1 VSVPGRRR
9 PSRLRGPTGELR
21 GRRRECDLLGRLLD
35 AVRGGAGRALVVRG
49 EPGIGKTALLDYL
62 AEHASGCRVAHA
74 VGVQSEMELAYAG
87 VHQLLAPMLDRAE
100 RLPDPQRAALRTA
113 FGMSAGPAPDRFLVG
128 LATLSLLADVAE
140 EHPLLCLVDD
150 EQWLDQASAQVLGFV
165 ARRLVAESVGLV
177 FAARVPSDELAGL
190 PELRL
195 QGLPEADATELVA
208 SVTFGPL
215 DAQVRD
221 RIIAEARGNPLAL
234 LELPRGLSSASL
246 AGGFAVPGG
255 LSLPSRIE
263 ASFNRRVEQ
272 LPMDTQRLLL
282 VAAADPVGD
291 PTVLWRAISAL
302 GIPAEAVTPAEADDL
317 IEIRARV
324 AFRHPLLRAALYRAA
339 QPEERRAAHG
349 ALAAAT
355 GPEVDPD
362 RRAWHRAY
370 SALAPN
376 DDVADELERSA
387 DRAQRRGG
395 LAAAAAFLERATAL
409 TADPAR
415 RGARALDAAQATF
428 EAGGPG
434 AALELLVTAQLSP
447 LDTLQRARLE
457 RLRARIAYIGSRGR
471 DAPQLLLDAARGLER
486 LDAGLARTTYLDAF
500 AASIYAG
507 RAAGDRV
514 IRDIAEAV
522 RAARRGAGRP
532 RAADVLVDSL
542 AIRFTDGY
550 VAAVPSLQRAL
561 RAFTREWQ
569 GHEADL
575 SWLWIVS
582 QVAHEV
588 WDDEALYSSAD
599 RALQMARDRGALAA
613 LPALLDYRAS
623 LYMHTGRFHDA
634 SALIGEADAISEAT
648 DVVPFRFVLLA
659 LAAWRGEEA
668 EAVAL
673 IEAGLRNATDR
684 GEGLG
689 ISIFEYTRAVL
700 YNGLGRYEAAL
711 VAAQRACEYEDLGL
725 FHWSL
730 SELIE
735 ASVRTGS
742 REAAEAACRQLEER
756 AAAVT
761 TDWALGMRA
770 RSRALLSSGDDA
782 DSLYRESL
790 ERLAHT
796 PIAVQ
801 FARAQLLYGEWL
813 RRENRRVDARE
824 QLRAAHEFFDRIG
837 AEGFAGRAGRELLA
851 TGETVRRRTA
861 ETSGALTAQ
870 EVVIAQLAREGL
882 SNPEIGARLFI
893 SARTVQY
900 HLGKVFAKLA
910 ISSRGQLGRVL
921 PSDPATARPR

>member
-1 VSVPGRRR
+1 VSASGRRR
-9 PSRLRGPTGELR
+9 PSRLRGSAGQLR
-21 GRRRECDLLGRLLD
+21 GRRRECDLLDRLLD
-35 AVRGGAGRALVVRG
+35 AVHAGESRALGVRG
-49 EPGIGKTALLDYL
+49 EPGVGKTALLEYL
-62 AEHASGCRVAHA
+62 AENASGCRVARV
-74 VGVQSEMELAYAG
+74 VGVQSEMELAFAG
-87 VHQLLAPMLDRAE
+87 VHQLCGPMLDRLE
-100 RLPDPQRAALRTA
+100 RLPGPQGEGLRTT
-113 FGMSAGPAPDRFLVG
+113 FGLSSGSAPDRFLVG
-128 LATLSLLADVAE
+128 LAVLSLLAEVAE
-140 EHPLLCLVDD
+140 EHPLICLVDD
-150 EQWLDQASAQVLGFV
+150 AQWLDQASAQVLGFV
-165 ARRLVAESVGLV
+165 ARRLVAESVGVV

-190 PELRL
+190 PELQL
-195 QGLPEADATELVA
+195 QGLSGADATELVA
-208 SVTFGPL
+208 SATFGPL
-215 DAQVRD
+215 DEPVRE
-221 RIIAEARGNPLAL
+221 RILAEARGNPLAL
-234 LELPRGLSSASL
+234 LELPRDLSASL
-246 AGGFAVPGG
+246 AGGFVVPGG

-324 AFRHPLLRAALYRAA
+324 AFRHPLLRSAIYRAA

-355 GPEVDPD
+355 DPEVDPD
-362 RRAWHRAY
+362 RRAWHRAH

-395 LAAAAAFLERATAL
+395 LAAAAAFLERATTL

-415 RGARALDAAQATF
+415 RGARALDAAQAKF

-457 RLRARIAYIGSRGR
+457 RLRARIAFIGSRGR
-471 DAPQLLLDAARGLER
+471 DAPQLLLDAARGLEP
-486 LDAGLARTTYLDAF
+486 LDAGLARATYLDAF

-514 IRDIAEAV
+514 IRDVAEAV
-522 RAARRGAGRP
+522 RAARRGAGHP
-532 RAADVLVDSL
+532 RAADLLVDSL

-588 WDDEALYSSAD
+588 WDDEALYWSAD

-634 SALIGEADAISEAT
+634 SALIGEADTISEAT

-668 EAVAL
+668 EAVGL
-673 IEAGLRNATDR
+673 IEAGIQNATDR

-689 ISIFEYTRAVL
+689 ISIFEYTRALL

-711 VAAQRACEYEDLGL
+711 AAAQRACEYEDLGL

-730 SELIE
+730 AELIE
-735 ASVRTGS
+735 ASVRTGR
-742 REAAEAACRQLEER
+742 REVAEAAYRQLEER
-756 AAAVT
+756 AGAVT

-790 ERLAHT
+790 GRLGHCR
-796 PIAVQ
+796 IAVQ
-801 FARAQLLYGEWL
+801 LPRTQLLYGEWL
-813 RRENRRVDARE
+813 RRENRRVDARK
-824 QLRAAHEFFDRIG
+824 QLRAAHGFFDRIG

-861 ETSGALTAQ
+861 ETGSALTAQ
-870 EVVIAQLAREGL
+870 EVVIARLAREGL

-893 SARTVQY
+893 SARTVKY
-900 HLGKVFAKLA
+900 HLGKVFTKLD
-910 ISSRGQLGRVL
+910 ISSRAQLHRVL
-921 PSDPATARPR
+921 PRDPATNQSL

>member
-1 VSVPGRRR
+1 M
-9 PSRLRGPTGELR
+9 L
-21 GRRRECDLLGRLLD
+21 DRLLD
-35 AVRGGAGRALVVRG
+35 VVRGGESRALVVRG
-49 EPGIGKTALLDYL
+49 EPGVGKTALLDSL
-62 AEHASGCRVAHA
+62 AGQASGCRVARTA
-74 VGVQSEMELAYAG
+74 GVQSEMELAYAG
-87 VHQLLAPMLDRAE
+87 VHQLLTPMLYRLE
-100 RLPDPQRAALRTA
+100 RLPGPQREALRTA
-113 FGMSAGPAPDRFLVG
+113 FGLGPGSAPDRFLVG
-128 LATLSLLADVAE
+128 LGVLSLLADVAE
-140 EHPLLCLVDD
+140 EHPLVCLVDD
-150 EQWLDQASAQVLGFV
+150 AQWLDRASAQVLGFV

-177 FAARVPSDELAGL
+177 FAARVPGDELAGL

-195 QGLPEADATELVA
+195 QGLSEADAAELVA

-234 LELPRGLSSASL
+234 LEFPRGLSSASL

-255 LSLPSRIE
+255 LSLPSRLE
-263 ASFNRRVEQ
+263 ASFRGRVGQ
-272 LPMDTQRLLL
+272 LPMDTQRFLL
-282 VAAADPVGD
+282 VAAADPAGD
-291 PTVLWRAISAL
+291 PTVLWRAIAEL

-324 AFRHPLLRAALYRAA
+324 AFRHPLLRSAIYRAA
-339 QPEERRAAHG
+339 HPEERRAGHG

-355 GPEVDPD
+355 DPEVDPD
-362 RRAWHRAY
+362 RRAWHRAH

-387 DRAQRRGG
+387 GRAQRRGG

-415 RGARALDAAQATF
+415 RGARALDAAQAKF

-434 AALELLVTAQLSP
+434 AALELLATAQLSP

-457 RLRARIAYIGSRGR
+457 RLRARIAFIGSRGR
-471 DAPQLLLDAARGLER
+471 DAPQLLLDAARGLEP
-486 LDAGLARTTYLDAF
+486 LDAGLARATYLDAF
-500 AASIYAG
+500 AASIYSG
-507 RAAGDRV
+507 RVAGDRV
-514 IRDIAEAV
+514 MRDVAEAA

-532 RAADVLVDSL
+532 TAADLLVDSL

-561 RAFTREWQ
+561 RALTRERKV
-569 GHEADL
+569 HEADL

-588 WDDEALYSSAD
+588 WDDEALYASAD

-623 LYMHTGRFHDA
+623 LYMHTGRFRDA
-634 SALIGEADAISEAT
+634 SALIGEAEVISEAT
-648 DVVPFRFVLLA
+648 GAVPFRYVLLA

-673 IEAGLRNATDR
+673 IEAGIRNATDR
-684 GEGLG
+684 GAGLG
-689 ISIFEYTRAVL
+689 ISTAEYSRAVL

-711 VAAQRACEYEDLGL
+711 GAAERACEYEDLGMFDWKL
-725 FHWSL
+725 A
-730 SELIE
+730 ELIE
-735 ASVRTGS
+735 ASVRTGG
-742 REAAEAACRQLEER
+742 RPAAKAACRQLEER

-782 DSLYRESL
+782 DGLYRESL
-790 ERLAHT
+790 GRLANT
-796 PIAVQ
+796 RITLQ

-824 QLRAAHEFFDRIG
+824 QLRAALEFFDRIG

-851 TGETVRRRTA
+851 TGETIRKRTA
-861 ETSGALTAQ
+861 EASGELTAQ
-870 EVVIAQLAREGL
+870 EVVIARLAREGL
-882 SNPEIGARLFI
+882 SNPEIGTRLFI

-910 ISSRGQLGRVL
+910 ISSRAQLDQVL
-921 PSDPATARPR
+921 PSDPTIARPL

>member
-1 VSVPGRRR
+1 M
-9 PSRLRGPTGELR
+9 L
-21 GRRRECDLLGRLLD
+21 DRLLD
-35 AVRGGAGRALVVRG
+35 VVRGGESRALVVQG
-49 EPGIGKTALLDYL
+49 EPGVGKTALLDYL
-62 AEHASGCRVAHA
+62 AGQASGCRVARTA
-74 VGVQSEMELAYAG
+74 GVQSEMELAYAG
-87 VHQLLAPMLDRAE
+87 VHQLLTPMLYRLE
-100 RLPDPQRAALRTA
+100 RLPGPQREALRTA
-113 FGMSAGPAPDRFLVG
+113 FGLGPGSAPDRFLVG
-128 LATLSLLADVAE
+128 LGVLSLLADVAE
-140 EHPLLCLVDD
+140 EHPLVCLVDD
-150 EQWLDQASAQVLGFV
+150 AQWLDRASAQVLGFV

-177 FAARVPSDELAGL
+177 FAARIPGDELAGL

-195 QGLPEADATELVA
+195 QGLSEADAAELVA

-234 LELPRGLSSASL
+234 LEFPRGLSSASL

-255 LSLPSRIE
+255 LSLPSRLE
-263 ASFNRRVEQ
+263 ASFRGRVGQ
-272 LPMDTQRLLL
+272 LPMDTQRFLL

-291 PTVLWRAISAL
+291 PTVLWGAIAAL
-302 GIPAEAVTPAEADDL
+302 GIPAEAVIPAEADDL

-324 AFRHPLLRAALYRAA
+324 VFRHPLLRSAIYRAA
-339 QPEERRAAHG
+339 HPEERRAGHG

-355 GPEVDPD
+355 DPEVDPD
-362 RRAWHRAY
+362 RRAWHRAH

-387 DRAQRRGG
+387 GRAQRRGG

-415 RGARALDAAQATF
+415 RGARALDAAQAKF

-434 AALELLVTAQLSP
+434 AALELLATAQLSP
-447 LDTLQRARLE
+447 LDTLHRARLE
-457 RLRARIAYIGSRGR
+457 RLRARIAFISSRGR
-471 DAPQLLLDAARGLER
+471 DAPQLLLDA
-486 LDAGLARTTYLDAF
+486 GLACATYLDAF
-500 AASIYAG
+500 AASIYSG
-507 RAAGDRV
+507 RVAGDRV
-514 IRDIAEAV
+514 MRDVAEAA
-522 RAARRGAGRP
+522 RAARRGAGR
-532 RAADVLVDSL
+532 RTAADLLVDSL

-561 RAFTREWQ
+561 RALTRERQ
-569 GHEADL
+569 VHEADL

-582 QVAHEV
+582 QIAHEV
-588 WDDEALYSSAD
+588 WDDAALYASAD
-599 RALQMARDRGALAA
+599 RALQMARDRGALTA

-634 SALIGEADAISEAT
+634 SALIGEADVISEAT
-648 DVVPFRFVLLA
+648 GAVPFRYVLLA

-673 IEAGLRNATDR
+673 IEAGIRNATDR

-689 ISIFEYTRAVL
+689 ISIAEYSRAVL

-711 VAAQRACEYEDLGL
+711 AAAERACEYEDLGMFDWTL
-725 FHWSL
+725 A
-730 SELIE
+730 ELIE
-735 ASVRTGS
+735 ASVRTGG
-742 REAAEAACRQLEER
+742 RQAAEAACRQLEER

-790 ERLAHT
+790 GRLAHT
-796 PIAVQ
+796 RITLQ

-851 TGETVRRRTA
+851 TGETVRKRTA
-861 ETSGALTAQ
+861 EARGELTAQ
-870 EVVIAQLAREGL
+870 ELVIARLAREGL
-882 SNPEIGARLFI
+882 SNPEIGTRLFI

-900 HLGKVFAKLA
+900 HLGKVFGKLA
-910 ISSRGQLGRVL
+910 ISSRAQLDQVL
-921 PSDPATARPR
+921 PRDPATARPL